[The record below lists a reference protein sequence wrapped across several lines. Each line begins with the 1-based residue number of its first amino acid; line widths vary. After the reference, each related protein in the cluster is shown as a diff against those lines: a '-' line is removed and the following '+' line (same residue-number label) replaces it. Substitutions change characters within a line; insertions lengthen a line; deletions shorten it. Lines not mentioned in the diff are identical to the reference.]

1 MHMEVS
7 HATRSLLI
15 VQVAAIDGLI
25 SCCLFACVV
34 LDARIIVIR
43 HVVMAPHRCD
53 DAATACLCT

>member
-15 VQVAAIDGLI
+15 VQVTAINGLI
-25 SCCLFACVV
+25 SRSLFASVV
-34 LDARIIVIR
+34 LDARIIVIC

-53 DAATACLCT
+53 DAATASLSS